1 MIQSSNIFAALDT
14 KKKKKGSSKSQEGEK
29 KKEKKVSKAERSA
42 ELERAIFSAPKVSIS
57 NWADTDDEDEF
68 GADLPDSWGVPV
80 RQATPAACRA
90 SMCTAGRPAE
100 AGGPGAAGAGRSRK
114 WPCSRR

>member
-42 ELERAIFSAPKVSIS
+42 ELERAIFSAP
-57 NWADTDDEDEF
+57 
-68 GADLPDSWGVPV
+68 
-80 RQATPAACRA
+80 
-90 SMCTAGRPAE
+90 
-100 AGGPGAAGAGRSRK
+100 
-114 WPCSRR
+114 